1 MNKIHV
7 MVDYMCKV
15 RKSQPKD
22 FKQLSKEIDSMLEN
36 KVIDSKEYSFLLG
49 YLTGVIDTKIDYNIE
64 EK

>member
-1 MNKIHV
+1 MNKIYV

-22 FKQLSKEIDSMLEN
+22 FKQLTKELDSMLEN

-49 YLTGVIDTKIDYNIE
+49 YLTGAIDIKIDYDI
-64 EK
+64 K